1 MALPCNAVFQKLF
14 SVIAAD
20 AGTASVAPSSG
31 PTPADTSAAAAAS
44 AVASAAASASAEIIE
59 RQGRGAKPRHG
70 LGFKGELLKSTKAAG
85 PVPNQDVQDMYDM
98 HDMQGGRN
106 VPHEEQRSKGLAQ
119 RLSHL
124 MQHCQHALDAS
135 LDVGARI
142 KSFQRMMAGMHFME
156 KEGDFAGSHR
166 RRRSLIDELWE
177 QVDDDWGNVQ
187 LLYPLIATL
196 PVLPKREAMI
206 ALRLIRSLLKRA
218 PGPMKTDVCTDLA
231 GQIEPLYAQHLDG
244 QVEQAR
250 YKDRFP
256 SLGQGRPANA
266 EVPCGM
272 AAEILVRA
280 IKTHPRNTLSDRLF
294 AAGLDAAR
302 AQADYYLR
310 TSQGQP
316 RAIARK
322 ADIRAALFERGSEE
336 QRFMIDEAARAST
349 AGRGGV

>member
-14 SVIAAD
+14 SVIAMD
-20 AGTASVAPSSG
+20 AGTSGVAPSSG
-31 PTPADTSAAAAAS
+31 PAPADNSAAATAPAAAS
-44 AVASAAASASAEIIE
+44 ASASAEIIE
-59 RQGRGAKPRHG
+59 RQGRGTRPRHG

-85 PVPNQDVQDMYDM
+85 PMPNQNVP
-98 HDMQGGRN
+98 DMQEMQDLQEGRN
-106 VPHEEQRSKGLAQ
+106 IPPEEQRSKGLAQ

-124 MQHCQHALDAS
+124 MRHCQHALDAG

-142 KSFQRMMAGMHFME
+142 KSFQRMMAGMHSME
-156 KEGDFAGSHR
+156 KEGDFSGSNR
-166 RRRSLIDELWE
+166 RRRSMIDALWE

-196 PVLPKREAMI
+196 PALPKREAMI

-218 PGPMKTDVCTDLA
+218 PGPLKTDVCIDLA
-231 GQIEPLYAQHLDG
+231 GQIEPLYAQHLNG

-250 YKDRFP
+250 YQDRFP
-256 SLGQGRPANA
+256 SLEQGQGRAANA
-266 EVPCGM
+266 EAPSGM

-280 IKTHPRNTLSDRLF
+280 IKTHARNTLSDRLF

-302 AQADYYLR
+302 AQAEYYLR
-310 TSQGQP
+310 MSQRQP
-316 RAIARK
+316 RAISRK
-322 ADIRAALFERGSEE
+322 TDIRAALFERGSEE
-336 QRFMIDEAARAST
+336 QRFLIDDAARAST